1 MSFLKTAL
9 LMEENAMS
17 LFDRFKKR
25 NTPTEA
31 ELSKSVNEFEQIWNM
46 DIAEIWNISN
56 RNSFVI
62 AMSGWLN
69 RKCQYG
75 EKISALS
82 PEEKT
87 AYIVDSFQSEVNNG
101 GFSQYL
107 YNSSG
112 ASVSELL
119 AALSVVGADRTAE
132 IYRKALEYLPAK
144 LPLNNEQRG
153 AVLDEFITDEISA
166 VLASCDD
173 QFYEYPDDLETLIYQ
188 FIMDNKNSFT

>member
-1 MSFLKTAL
+1 
-9 LMEENAMS
+9 MS

-25 NTPTEA
+25 NTPTKA
-31 ELSKSVNEFEQIWNM
+31 ELSKSINEFEQILNM
-46 DIAEIWNISN
+46 DIAEIWHISDQ
-56 RNSFVI
+56 NSFVI

-82 PEEKT
+82 SEEKT

-112 ASVSELL
+112 ASVSKLL
-119 AALSVVGADRTAE
+119 GALSAIGADHTAE
-132 IYRKALEYLPAK
+132 IYRKALEYLPTEI
-144 LPLNNEQRG
+144 PLNDERRG
-153 AVLDEFITDEISA
+153 TVLDEFITDEISA
-166 VLASCDD
+166 VLASCDT
-173 QFYEYPDDLETLIYQ
+173 QFYEHPDDLATLIYQ